1 MTVALVGCAS
11 SSSSSCTIPK
21 PAMGART
28 IGGPVKTDG
37 SPAKYFVLGAVPA
50 SPLDDLAHEQW
61 ASSELI
67 QQWKDAPQPKRGMN
81 PSSECF
87 VHLRKLILS
96 GLTAYAQLPG
106 NAAAGRIMDLFSAV
120 TAQLDLAYGGLQNAA
135 LRGDQ
140 RALAFLHE
148 PSLVVTACFVIVCK
162 VEGRKPRGYA
172 KSRTNEDSL
181 PSSTRP
187 PSPYD
192 YFCEFHEA
200 LHEALEP
207 LFGASLP
214 WAREDIMEAEVLV
227 LKYTNWD
234 IAVGLDQV
242 VIAIALRL
250 SIFATTAEA
259 KETVML
265 LFPAVREASK
275 QAIIHGWSRGFM
287 TGVGLWAV
295 ILRPSGSF
303 AATLQVATRCTLE
316 ELEAAVQALDPAL
329 RD

>member
-1 MTVALVGCAS
+1 
-11 SSSSSCTIPK
+11 
-21 PAMGART
+21 
-28 IGGPVKTDG
+28 
-37 SPAKYFVLGAVPA
+37 
-50 SPLDDLAHEQW
+50 
-61 ASSELI
+61 
-67 QQWKDAPQPKRGMN
+67 
-81 PSSECF
+81 
-87 VHLRKLILS
+87 
-96 GLTAYAQLPG
+96 
-106 NAAAGRIMDLFSAV
+106 MDLFSAV

-250 SIFATTAEA
+250 SIFATTPEA

>member
-1 MTVALVGCAS
+1 
-11 SSSSSCTIPK
+11 
-21 PAMGART
+21 
-28 IGGPVKTDG
+28 
-37 SPAKYFVLGAVPA
+37 
-50 SPLDDLAHEQW
+50 
-61 ASSELI
+61 
-67 QQWKDAPQPKRGMN
+67 MN